1 VGSPGFHDTQRRD
14 VMFSRSAKSMLLL
27 AVLLVA
33 AGVPVHGQSWAG
45 RGRLQGQVRDEAG
58 KPVEGARVTL
68 RIGND
73 TVDPKKDGP
82 APITTDKNGKW
93 SILGLTSGGW
103 GILIEKPGYM
113 VSEGR
118 VQVNEFAVAQPII
131 ITLKAV
137 PKEVV
142 QKAEKESTTGQAKTA
157 IEKGNT
163 LLAQEKYAE
172 ARAAYEEGMA
182 KLEDKSLHPAI
193 LRAISES
200 YFKEGKTE
208 PAIDSL
214 KKALEIAPDD
224 PVTLQLLVNLLV
236 GAGRETEAQTYMAKL
251 PQGTKVDANTLLN
264 LGIKSFNSGKMDDAM
279 AQFNRVVTENPN
291 LPDAYYYRA
300 LVYMNKNQNKEAK
313 ADLQKLLQLDP
324 NSKYAKEAQEFLK
337 SL

>member
-1 VGSPGFHDTQRRD
+1 MVPRI
-14 VMFSRSAKSMLLL
+14 AKLMVLLT
-27 AVLLVA
+27 VLLVV
-33 AGVPVHGQSWAG
+33 AGLPVYGQSWAG
-45 RGRLQGQVRDEAG
+45 KGRLQGQVKDESG
-58 KPVEGARVTL
+58 KPVEGAKVTL
-68 RIGND
+68 RNGNEA
-73 TVDPKKDGP
+73 VDAKKDGP
-82 APITTDKNGKW
+82 AILTTDKNGKW
-93 SILGLTSGGW
+93 SILGLTGGGW
-103 GILIEKPGYM
+103 GVLIEKPGFIP
-113 VSEGR
+113 SEGR
-118 VQVNEFAVAQPII
+118 VSVNEYTVAQPLN
-131 ITLKAV
+131 ITLKV
-137 PKEVV
+137 IPKEVI
-142 QKAEKESTTGQAKTA
+142 QKAEKESTTGQAKGA

-163 LLAQEKYAE
+163 LLAQEKYGE

-200 YFKEGKTE
+200 YFKEGKTDQ
-208 PAIDSL
+208 AIEAL

-264 LGIKSFNSGKMDDAM
+264 LGIKSFNSGKMDEAM
-279 AQFNRVVTENPN
+279 AQFTRVVAENPE

-324 NSKYAKEAQEFLK
+324 NSKYAKDAQEFLK